1 MFIGNKIRS
10 YFGYAQSAGNSFI
23 SNIPL
28 IIYYVLTKKKKNKV
42 NLIIS
47 NNEKTGHC
55 FLPLD
60 FLITRTSE
68 TLCEK
73 KIKMK
78 KRRKYML
85 SLKFNVLLLFLW
97 EAWETEKKA
106 WINYKK
112 INFRGINVESKE
124 KKVATFFQKTWKNLI
139 CVIFIQCWTYFLQI
153 MNETSSVTFCLCNCL
168 CFFHLTNTHLLS
180 TLKTCSRVKLHV
192 PKHRKPLTDKE
203 FGYYLA
209 GLIDG
214 DGCFTAKS
222 LIICFAEKD
231 TSLAYYLKRYIAYG
245 NVYKIKDKKAVVYTI
260 AHSKALIKVLSLV
273 NGKLRHESK
282 INNANNKL
290 IPYLN
295 SLKLNPCLDN
305 ISLDKTND
313 LNNHWFA
320 GFSDADACFQIKILE
335 RNKLVVEKRSV
346 KKSRVEESIKFKITT
361 EIRLNF
367 QIDQK
372 APELLNLIK
381 ENFGGNVGYRKNQ
394 NTYYYGST
402 CFKTAKNFIKYFDS
416 YHLLSCKHISYIKW
430 RKAFLIIQEK
440 EHFTIN
446 GINKIRKLKSTLNK

>member
-28 IIYYVLTKKKKNKV
+28 IIYYVLTKQKKNKV

-47 NNEKTGHC
+47 NNEKSGNC
-55 FLPLD
+55 FLPLN

-78 KRRKYML
+78 KRRKVGKSRSRPL
-85 SLKFNVLLLFLW
+85 GKRTFSPFKLCLPW
-97 EAWETEKKA
+97 E
-106 WINYKK
+106 
-112 INFRGINVESKE
+112 
-124 KKVATFFQKTWKNLI
+124 NLI
-139 CVIFIQCWTYFLQI
+139 CVIFIQCWTYFFQI

-168 CFFHLTNTHLLS
+168 CFFHVTNTNLLS

-335 RNKLVVEKRSV
+335 RKKLVVEKSSV
-346 KKSRVEESIKFKITT
+346 KKSKMEESIFKIRT

-416 YHLLSCKHISYIKW
+416 YHLLSSKHISYIKW

-440 EHFTIN
+440 EHLTIN